1 MNVKVAKQREVIKRV
16 NNDHK
21 ALQLTTERMN
31 AYINPPSVDAT
42 YSAIR
47 ISFKLGSALVRQN
60 SPEQCLQVI
69 PSATSGTSIWDWD
82 DCTAS
87 AYDQQTFL
95 IHHAT
100 GQMRMADDPLH
111 TRIVAGAA
119 AGTSAL
125 ASDEP
130 RANEDITEHSLSF
143 NFQGKAPHGEFRFR
157 GAVSA
162 SGTTLV
168 VGILVDECIH
178 IWRIRVF
185 LRVYLK
191 HTLRCLRSDGDF
203 HVITIRWHR

>member
-1 MNVKVAKQREVIKRV
+1 MLNVPELQLLMCCVCVSCRWWCQIPLCQLTVKVAQQREVLKRV
-16 NNDHK
+16 NNDHA
-21 ALQLTTERMN
+21 ALQLTMARMS
-31 AYINPPSVDAT
+31 AYLDPPSVGAT

-69 PSATSGTSIWDWD
+69 PSATSGSSIWDWD

-100 GQMRMADDPLH
+100 GHMRMADDPLH
-111 TRIVAGAA
+111 TRIVTGAA

-130 RANEDITEHSLSF
+130 RANEDVTDNALSF
-143 NFQGKAPHGEFRFR
+143 NFQGKAPRGEFRFR

-162 SGTTLV
+162 SGA
-168 VGILVDECIH
+168 
-178 IWRIRVF
+178 
-185 LRVYLK
+185 LR
-191 HTLRCLRSDGDF
+191 
-203 HVITIRWHR
+203 